1 MTTTKTLAEAASPQ
15 ASINA
20 REQLDAGPNITFDR
34 LFVDAYL
41 AELLSIQRGLAN
53 TIRKSLPRNT
63 PPIVGSALQSDAE
76 HLLERG
82 TQPIVRYLDDLA
94 AALRAEDDAP
104 EAVDWGRGL
113 AKLFERFFSND
124 ALLRTHFPFKGE
136 ENICGPAD

>member
-1 MTTTKTLAEAASPQ
+1 MQESSWTQARISHSIDPSLTLIWP
-15 ASINA
+15 
-20 REQLDAGPNITFDR
+20 
-34 LFVDAYL
+34 
-41 AELLSIQRGLAN
+41 ELPSIQRALAN

-76 HLLERG
+76 NLLERG

-113 AKLFERFFSND
+113 AKLF
-124 ALLRTHFPFKGE
+124 
-136 ENICGPAD
+136 